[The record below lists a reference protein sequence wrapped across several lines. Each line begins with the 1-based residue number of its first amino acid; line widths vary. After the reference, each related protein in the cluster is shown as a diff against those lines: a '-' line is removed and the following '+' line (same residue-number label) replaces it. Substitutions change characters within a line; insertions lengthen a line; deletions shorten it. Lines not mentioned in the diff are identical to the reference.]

1 MARCGLP
8 IEHRTGRE
16 LERPHVPYDTS
27 SLSQVHAGPLEVMAF
42 LEAMY
47 SNRVDPMV
55 GSGNRNFL
63 QKKGERMKKLI
74 QMIIVTA
81 MVVMFVPSSVL
92 AENTDP
98 KSKSTLQD
106 KLDACAYGMQTDK
119 ASEVESALA
128 SCKKARAGIDVWT
141 SELMASDKAFGDV
154 HKPLAKLQRIR
165 GKVARTQVRLENRLS
180 ETDNEAKAE
189 VKEEADTNDS
199 ADTKQSPKPTQ
210 TKADTP
216 KASSSSDDEAGDESA
231 KQPLQAVSNLSGRV
245 DQLEYDVDRIRK
257 NMRDVQKKTAI
268 QRKRVGKLNRTV
280 AKTQERLVAVEQR
293 NVVTQEQL
301 SERLAS
307 IQDGLKNAESDTD
320 FKRLKG
326 DLKALSED
334 LVTYKKQMN
343 AYKRQMDERFV
354 SIETE
359 LQKFDQP
366 KVDESDLSDEEL
378 NARIDARIE
387 GKLPDLAKLRTD
399 LETLRS
405 QHKKRL
411 DQMDKTIKDMRVDMN
426 DIILALHKLIRESGP
441 PEDGQQ
447 KR

>member
-1 MARCGLP
+1 
-8 IEHRTGRE
+8 
-16 LERPHVPYDTS
+16 
-27 SLSQVHAGPLEVMAF
+27 
-42 LEAMY
+42 
-47 SNRVDPMV
+47 
-55 GSGNRNFL
+55 
-63 QKKGERMKKLI
+63 MKLF
-74 QMIIVTA
+74 QLIIVTA
-81 MVVMFVPSSVL
+81 MVVFVPSSVL

-98 KSKSTLQD
+98 SKSMETLQD
-106 KLDACAYGMQTDK
+106 TLDACAYGVQTDK
-119 ASEVESALA
+119 ASEVQSALA
-128 SCKKARAGIDVWT
+128 SCKKARAGIDIWT

-154 HKPLAKLQRIR
+154 HKPIAKLQRIR
-165 GKVARTQVRLENRLS
+165 AKVARTQVRLENRLS

-210 TKADTP
+210 TKSDTP
-216 KASSSSDDEAGDESA
+216 KASSPSDDEAGDESA

-257 NMRDVQKKTAI
+257 KMRDVQKQTAI

-280 AKTQERLVAVEQR
+280 VKTQERLVAVEQR
-293 NVVTQEQL
+293 NVVTQEHL
-301 SERLAS
+301 SKRLAS
-307 IQDGLKNAESDTD
+307 IQNGLKNAESDTD
-320 FKRLKG
+320 FERLKG
-326 DLKALSED
+326 ELKALLKD
-334 LVTYKKQMN
+334 LAAYKKQMN
-343 AYKRQMDERFV
+343 AYKRQMDERLV

-405 QHKKRL
+405 QHKKR
-411 DQMDKTIKDMRVDMN
+411 MDKMN
-426 DIILALHKLIRESGP
+426 NVLKSTRHQLGKVTGTVINHHMLGDNNRDAS
-441 PEDGQQ
+441 D
-447 KR
+447 